1 MFRLLLTAFAFSAAL
16 AASPAAAF
24 DPAAMTDAE
33 QAAFGQAI
41 RAYILANP
49 ELLVE
54 AIGVLEARQAAAET
68 VSDQVLVLANADE
81 IFSDSHSWVGGNP
94 EGDVVMV
101 EFMDYRC
108 SYCRRAFDEVNQ
120 LIASDGN
127 IRFVIKEFPIL
138 GPESELSARFAVAV
152 KQLAGDAAYKEAH
165 DRLMTYRGDIT
176 VESLTRL
183 AEELGQQPAPIL
195 ERMNAPE
202 VTAVLEAN
210 HQLAQRLNV
219 SGTPTFVIGEQ
230 MLRGYLP
237 LDGMRQIVDG
247 ERKG

>member
-1 MFRLLLTAFAFSAAL
+1 MFRPLLSALALVAAL

-24 DPAAMTDAE
+24 DPAAMTE
-33 QAAFGQAI
+33 PERAAFGEAI

-54 AIGVLEARQAAAET
+54 AIGVLEARQAAAEAVDDRT
-68 VSDQVLVLANADE
+68 LVAVHADA

-94 EGDVVMV
+94 EGDLVMV

-120 LIASDGN
+120 LITTDGN
-127 IRFVIKEFPIL
+127 IRFIIKEFPIL
-138 GPESELSARFAVAV
+138 GPESDLSARFAVAV
-152 KQLAGDAAYKEAH
+152 KQLAGDAVYKEAH
-165 DRLMTYRGDIT
+165 DRLMTYRGEINL
-176 VESLTRL
+176 ESLTRL

-210 HQLAQRLNV
+210 HALAQQLNV
-219 SGTPTFVIGEQ
+219 AGTPTFVLGGQ

-237 LDGMRQIVDG
+237 LDGMRQIVAS
-247 ERKG
+247 EREG